1 MTSRTDGEER
11 RDRYSSASS
20 LQLSLPPSSLPTCHP
35 PQRAGV
41 FLCLTDLALPT
52 YGHLSV
58 PPSFPFVPPF
68 SPLFLPLCPFAIPHG
83 LFATIISLQ
92 SLLVSREFSSYLA
105 IVAQNFPSSGF
116 LNAAFF
122 SSLPFPLHF
131 ASLSLLLISLNCS
144 ASSCSQRV
152 LCTLPFYQFMFIS
165 LVLLSAG
172 SPFESRADADKT
184 SLGHNS
190 LFIPTFR
197 ITSTELRSTWPALIT
212 WYG

>member
-35 PQRAGV
+35 PRR
-41 FLCLTDLALPT
+41 LPLLNWSCPS
-52 YGHLSV
+52 YLR
-58 PPSFPFVPPF
+58 PSFC
-68 SPLFLPLCPFAIPHG
+68 SSLLFLTSFPPPLSLCNFPWPFCYYN
-83 LFATIISLQ
+83 LATVSPCFPRIFLAHIS
-92 SLLVSREFSSYLA
+92 RSYLR
-105 IVAQNFPSSGF
+105 IFPSCRF
-116 LNAAFF
+116 LNAAFV
-122 SSLPFPLHF
+122 SSLPFPLYF

-144 ASSCSQRV
+144 ASSCSQRA
-152 LCTLPFYQFMFIS
+152 LCALLFYQFMFIS
-165 LVLLSAG
+165 LVLLSPG

-184 SLGHNS
+184 SLGHYP

-197 ITSTELRSTWPALIT
+197 ITSTELRSTWPALVT